1 MLRRWRRWLLWLMLF
16 GGIKRVGWTC
26 GLCLCI
32 WWFFNSIMG
41 RFNSIGPSVSRLVYK
56 KGDDHG
62 VDRCI
67 IYIRG
72 MEKKG
77 QKIEESTTPVV
88 VG

>member
-1 MLRRWRRWLLWLMLF
+1 
-16 GGIKRVGWTC
+16 
-26 GLCLCI
+26 
-32 WWFFNSIMG
+32 MG